1 MDVQMPNMDGFQAT
15 AEIRLRERT
24 TGDHLPI
31 VAMTAHAMAGD
42 REKCLAAGMD
52 DYVSKPLKPLDLLK
66 AIEHAVEKVGK
77 NKRAF
82 PGRG

>member
-1 MDVQMPNMDGFQAT
+1 MPNMDGFQAT
-15 AEIRLRERT
+15 AEIRRRERT

-42 REKCLAAGMD
+42 REKCLDAGMD

-66 AIEHAVEKVGK
+66 TIEHAVEKVGK
-77 NKRAF
+77 DKR
-82 PGRG
+82 PGPRQD